1 MVNSTI
7 KYLSAVILDVCV
19 IQTWYFVRVIRGPGL
34 VGRCIE
40 WVLYVVE
47 SVNEVAV
54 HLTSRAYAVDNL
66 E

>member
-7 KYLSAVILDVCV
+7 KFLSAVMLDVCV
-19 IQTWYFVRVIRGPGL
+19 KPSQCSDRVVRGPGL
-34 VGRCIE
+34 VARCVE
-40 WVLYVVE
+40 WVLHVVE

-54 HLTSRAYAVDNL
+54 HLTSRAYTTDNL

>member
-7 KYLSAVILDVCV
+7 IFLSAAILDVCV
-19 IQTWYFVRVIRGPGL
+19 IQTWYSDRVIRGPGL

-40 WVLYVVE
+40 WVLHVVE

-54 HLTSRAYAVDNL
+54 HLTSRAYTTDDL
-66 E
+66 K

>member
-7 KYLSAVILDVCV
+7 KFLSAVILDVCV
-19 IQTWYFVRVIRGPGL
+19 IQTRYSDRVIRGPGL

-40 WVLYVVE
+40 WVLHVVE
-47 SVNEVAV
+47 SVNEAAV
-54 HLTSRAYAVDNL
+54 NLTSRAYTTDNL